1 MFADLHTHTTAS
13 DGVISPKDLVQLAK
27 QANLRAVAITDHDAV
42 FGIPEAIEAGKEIGI
57 EVIPGIE
64 ISTID
69 KRQDIHV
76 LGYYIEYRNADFLKK
91 LADLQNVRKRRNE
104 MMVEKLQSLGIDIS
118 LKEVKKKKSG
128 EDGNIG
134 RPHIAEVLL
143 DKGYV
148 SSMEEAFTKYLG
160 KNGIA
165 YVNPPR
171 ISPEEAVDIIKEY
184 HGVPVLAHPGL
195 YNDSELVE
203 RLIRYGISGIEVFH
217 PDHDEK
223 LEKYYY
229 DLAVKHKLL
238 ITGGSDFH
246 GVRNGEIFH
255 APLGGKKVGYDVV
268 EKLKYLAKKN

>member
-42 FGIPEAIEAGKEIGI
+42 LGIPEAIEAGKEIGI

-69 KRQDIHV
+69 KGQDIHL
-76 LGYYIEYRNADFLKK
+76 LGYYIEYRNSDFLKK

-171 ISPEEAVDIIKEY
+171 IPPEEAVDIIKEY

-203 RLIRYGISGIEVFH
+203 RLIRYGIAGIEVFH

-229 DLAVKHKLL
+229 DLANKHKLL

-268 EKLKYLAKKN
+268 EKLKYLAKEN